1 MHIAKIGHAGPV
13 SQGPKKQ
20 TAFFTKKK
28 TVVFMTAPVWFGIL
42 AT

>member
-1 MHIAKIGHAGPV
+1 MHTPSRKA
-13 SQGPKKQ
+13 QKKQ

-42 AT
+42 TT